1 MLYFIAL
8 QTYNKRLQKLI
19 KDYTNIVFISLNTS
33 IVIMDLK
40 KMNHSDESIMKAV
53 MSMSKYTN
61 KTAIMRVD
69 YFDTVNVNNK
79 HVRCLGKGKTQ
90 RDFNK

>member
-61 KTAIMRVD
+61 KTAH
-69 YFDTVNVNNK
+69 NVSWLLWY
-79 HVRCLGKGKTQ
+79 RQ
-90 RDFNK
+90 RKK